1 MCEHKR
7 FGPKV
12 YVCTEF
18 FGEPLS
24 IHKTKGGHGIG
35 SHVPG
40 FLSLFLS
47 RLRNVGEQVDYA
59 SFPVENFF
67 SFFFLV
73 WRNSVSA
80 MMDKKRNKT

>member
-12 YVCTEF
+12 CVCTEF
-18 FGEPLS
+18 FGETFS
-24 IHKTKGGHGIG
+24 IDKTKGGHGIG

-47 RLRNVGEQVDYA
+47 RLRNVGEEVDYA
-59 SFPVENFF
+59 SFPVKNIFF
-67 SFFFLV
+67 LSFLFFFFFFFCL
-73 WRNSVSA
+73 
-80 MMDKKRNKT
+80 

>member
-12 YVCTEF
+12 CVCTEF
-18 FGEPLS
+18 FGETFS

-47 RLRNVGEQVDYA
+47 RLRNVGEEVDYA
-59 SFPVENFF
+59 SFPVKNIFF
-67 SFFFLV
+67 LSFLFFFFLFFL
-73 WRNSVSA
+73 SV
-80 MMDKKRNKT
+80 RIQCLQ